1 MKIVRINIDGTMNDL
16 EISSSKKKT
25 ITSKLN
31 KLAISK
37 GDTSLKELYKW
48 VLDSSLE
55 ILCYGYY
62 DGGHGFEN
70 KHDLPPNGISDFLD
84 EEDDSATKLLF
95 GDIFIV
101 LYNTKKKIFFDCSV
115 SDYGRYYGEIFEG
128 FDECNTSEEE
138 SINDEINTDD
148 EDFIVDDN
156 HIEDIDDESAYS
168 ADNDSIEQLDNDENT
183 YSEEDSDYDEAC
195 EGETDEEDEEDEE
208 DEGNEEDENGKSTKK
223 KSSE

>member
-1 MKIVRINIDGTMNDL
+1 
-16 EISSSKKKT
+16 
-25 ITSKLN
+25 
-31 KLAISK
+31 
-37 GDTSLKELYKW
+37 DTSLKELYKW

-168 ADNDSIEQLDNDENT
+168 DNDSIEQLDNDENT

-195 EGETDEEDEEDEE
+195 EGETDEEDEGNEENEEDEE